1 MPACFVPESEF
12 NPIPETKFV
21 IDDAKVILYDML
33 GCADCLCDFAVLEP
47 LGD

>member
-1 MPACFVPESEF
+1 MRTSFIPQRKL

-21 IDDAKVILYDML
+21 IDDAKVILYYVL
-33 GCADCLCDFAVLEP
+33 GRADCLCDFAVLEP